1 MEKEPKIVVIGGGSG
16 ISVVLRGLKYL
27 PIDLTAI
34 VTVADDGGSSG
45 FLRKEFDMPAP
56 GDLRNVMVALSN
68 VEPLTEEVFQY
79 RFKEDS
85 FIGGHP
91 LGNLLII
98 AMKELTGD
106 IKTAV
111 DRLRKLFNIKGKIL
125 PATTE
130 KVILMAEKENG
141 KIVEGESHIPVIGEK
156 IKRVYYKNEV
166 EAPEEN
172 LKALEEADLIIYV
185 VDASRNLDENDEKIF
200 DLIYDKRTVILLN
213 KSDLDTVVT
222 EEMIRE
228 RISQKGVQKQ
238 IPVIAISAKEEQ
250 GIKELENTVKAMFL
264 KGDLSFNEEVYI
276 TNARQKNALVNAR
289 ESMKKVIF
297 SIDAG
302 MPEDFYS
309 IDLMDAYESLGNIT
323 GESIGEDLVN
333 EIFSKFC
340 MGK

>member
-27 PIDLTAI
+27 PVDLTAI

-106 IKTAV
+106 IRTAV

-125 PATTE
+125 PATIE
-130 KVILMAEKENG
+130 KVVLMAEKENG

-156 IKRVYYKNEV
+156 IKRVYYKDEV

-172 LKALEEADLIIYV
+172 LKALEEADLIIFGIGSLYT
-185 VDASRNLDENDEKIF
+185 SIIPNL
-200 DLIYDKRTVILLN
+200 LL
-213 KSDLDTVVT
+213 K
-222 EEMIRE
+222 
-228 RISQKGVQKQ
+228 
-238 IPVIAISAKEEQ
+238 
-250 GIKELENTVKAMFL
+250 GIKESLKKSKAKKIYICNAMQQPGETDGYTVSDHIKAIN
-264 KGDLSFNEEVYI
+264 DN
-276 TNARQKNALVNAR
+276 
-289 ESMKKVIF
+289 
-297 SIDAG
+297 
-302 MPEDFYS
+302 
-309 IDLMDAYESLGNIT
+309 
-323 GESIGEDLVN
+323 IGEGIIDSVIVDPRDIPKDILERYKSMNSDKVELDREKIKEYN
-333 EIFSKFC
+333 VELIERDILEIDPKGMVRHHPYKLSAIIYSLIDNWREFYV
-340 MGK
+340 

>member
-27 PIDLTAI
+27 PVDLTAI

-98 AMKELTGD
+98 AMKELTRD

-172 LKALEEADLIIYV
+172 LKALEEADLIIFGIGSLYT
-185 VDASRNLDENDEKIF
+185 SIIPNL
-200 DLIYDKRTVILLN
+200 LL
-213 KSDLDTVVT
+213 K
-222 EEMIRE
+222 
-228 RISQKGVQKQ
+228 
-238 IPVIAISAKEEQ
+238 
-250 GIKELENTVKAMFL
+250 GIKESLKKSKAKKIYICNAMQQPGETEGYTVSDHIKAIN
-264 KGDLSFNEEVYI
+264 DN
-276 TNARQKNALVNAR
+276 
-289 ESMKKVIF
+289 
-297 SIDAG
+297 
-302 MPEDFYS
+302 
-309 IDLMDAYESLGNIT
+309 
-323 GESIGEDLVN
+323 IGEGVIDSVIVDPRDIPQDILVRYKN
-333 EIFSKFC
+333 MNSDKVELDREKIKEYNVNLIERDILEIDPKGMVRHHPYKLSAIIYSLIDNWREFYV
-340 MGK
+340 

>member
-1 MEKEPKIVVIGGGSG
+1 MEKEPKIIVIGGGSG

-27 PIDLTAI
+27 PVDLTAI

-106 IKTAV
+106 IRTAV

-130 KVILMAEKENG
+130 KVVLMAEKENG

-156 IKRVYYKNEV
+156 IKRVYYKDEV

-172 LKALEEADLIIYV
+172 LKALEEADLIIFGIGSLYT
-185 VDASRNLDENDEKIF
+185 SIIPNL
-200 DLIYDKRTVILLN
+200 LL
-213 KSDLDTVVT
+213 K
-222 EEMIRE
+222 
-228 RISQKGVQKQ
+228 
-238 IPVIAISAKEEQ
+238 
-250 GIKELENTVKAMFL
+250 GIKESLKKSKAKKIYICNAMQQPGETDGYTVSDHIKAIN
-264 KGDLSFNEEVYI
+264 DN
-276 TNARQKNALVNAR
+276 
-289 ESMKKVIF
+289 
-297 SIDAG
+297 
-302 MPEDFYS
+302 
-309 IDLMDAYESLGNIT
+309 
-323 GESIGEDLVN
+323 IGEGIIDSVIVDPRDIPKDILERYKSMNSDKVELDREKIKEYN
-333 EIFSKFC
+333 VELIERDILEIDPKGMVRHHPYKLSAIIYSLIDNWREFYV
-340 MGK
+340 

>member
-27 PIDLTAI
+27 PVDLTAI

-79 RFKEDS
+79 RFKKDS

-106 IKTAV
+106 LRIAV

-130 KVILMAEKENG
+130 KLTLMAEKENG
-141 KIVEGESHIPVIGEK
+141 RIVEGESNIPVIGEK
-156 IKRVYYKNEV
+156 IKRVYYKENV
-166 EAPEEN
+166 DAPEEN
-172 LKALEEADLIIYV
+172 LKVLEEADLIIFGIGSLYTSIIPNLLLKGV
-185 VDASRNLDENDEKIF
+185 KESLKKSKAKKIYICNAMQQPGETEGYTVSDHIKAINDNVGEGVIDSVIVDPRDIPADILERYKNMNSDKVELDREKIKEYNVNIIEKNILEI
-200 DLIYDKRTVILLN
+200 DPQGMVRHHPYKLSAIIYSLIDN
-213 KSDLDTVVT
+213 W
-222 EEMIRE
+222 RE
-228 RISQKGVQKQ
+228 
-238 IPVIAISAKEEQ
+238 
-250 GIKELENTVKAMFL
+250 
-264 KGDLSFNEEVYI
+264 
-276 TNARQKNALVNAR
+276 
-289 ESMKKVIF
+289 
-297 SIDAG
+297 
-302 MPEDFYS
+302 FY
-309 IDLMDAYESLGNIT
+309 
-323 GESIGEDLVN
+323 V
-333 EIFSKFC
+333 
-340 MGK
+340 

>member
-27 PIDLTAI
+27 PVDLTAI

-106 IKTAV
+106 IRTAV

-130 KVILMAEKENG
+130 KVVLMAEKENG

-156 IKRVYYKNEV
+156 IKRVYYKDEV

-172 LKALEEADLIIYV
+172 LKALEEADLIIFGIGSLYT
-185 VDASRNLDENDEKIF
+185 SIIPNL
-200 DLIYDKRTVILLN
+200 LL
-213 KSDLDTVVT
+213 K
-222 EEMIRE
+222 
-228 RISQKGVQKQ
+228 
-238 IPVIAISAKEEQ
+238 
-250 GIKELENTVKAMFL
+250 GIKESLKKSKAKKIYICNAMQQPGETEGYTVSDHIKAINDNIDEGVIDSVIVDPRDIPQDILVRYKSMNSDKVELDREKIKEYNVNLIERDILEIDP
-264 KGDLSFNEEVYI
+264 KGMVRHHPYKLSAIIYSLIDNW
-276 TNARQKNALVNAR
+276 R
-289 ESMKKVIF
+289 E
-297 SIDAG
+297 
-302 MPEDFYS
+302 FY
-309 IDLMDAYESLGNIT
+309 
-323 GESIGEDLVN
+323 V
-333 EIFSKFC
+333 
-340 MGK
+340 

>member
-27 PIDLTAI
+27 PVDLTAI

-106 IKTAV
+106 IRTAV

-130 KVILMAEKENG
+130 KVVLMAEKEDG
-141 KIVEGESHIPVIGEK
+141 KIVEGESHIPIIGEK
-156 IKRVYYKNEV
+156 IKRVYYKEEV

-172 LKALEEADLIIYV
+172 LKTLEEADLIIFGIGSLYT
-185 VDASRNLDENDEKIF
+185 SIIPNL
-200 DLIYDKRTVILLN
+200 LL
-213 KSDLDTVVT
+213 K
-222 EEMIRE
+222 
-228 RISQKGVQKQ
+228 
-238 IPVIAISAKEEQ
+238 
-250 GIKELENTVKAMFL
+250 GIKESLKKSKAKKIYICNAMQQPGETEGYTVSDHIKAINEN
-264 KGDLSFNEEVYI
+264 
-276 TNARQKNALVNAR
+276 
-289 ESMKKVIF
+289 
-297 SIDAG
+297 
-302 MPEDFYS
+302 
-309 IDLMDAYESLGNIT
+309 
-323 GESIGEDLVN
+323 IGEGVIDSVIVDPRDIPKDILERYKSMNSDKVELDREKIREYN
-333 EIFSKFC
+333 VELIERDILEIDPYGMVRHHPYKLSAIIYSLIDNWREFYV
-340 MGK
+340 

>member
-1 MEKEPKIVVIGGGSG
+1 
-16 ISVVLRGLKYL
+16 
-27 PIDLTAI
+27 
-34 VTVADDGGSSG
+34 
-45 FLRKEFDMPAP
+45 MPAP

-172 LKALEEADLIIYV
+172 LKALEEADLIIFGIGSLYT
-185 VDASRNLDENDEKIF
+185 SIIPNL
-200 DLIYDKRTVILLN
+200 LL
-213 KSDLDTVVT
+213 K
-222 EEMIRE
+222 
-228 RISQKGVQKQ
+228 
-238 IPVIAISAKEEQ
+238 
-250 GIKELENTVKAMFL
+250 GIKESLKKSKAKKIYICNAMQQPGETDGYTVSDHIKAINDNIGDGVIDSVIVDPRDIPQDILVRYKNMNSDKVELDREKIKEYNVNLIERDILEIDP
-264 KGDLSFNEEVYI
+264 KGMVRHHPYKLSAIIYSLIDNW
-276 TNARQKNALVNAR
+276 R
-289 ESMKKVIF
+289 E
-297 SIDAG
+297 
-302 MPEDFYS
+302 FY
-309 IDLMDAYESLGNIT
+309 
-323 GESIGEDLVN
+323 V
-333 EIFSKFC
+333 
-340 MGK
+340 

>member
-27 PIDLTAI
+27 PVDLTAI

-79 RFKEDS
+79 RFKEAS

-106 IKTAV
+106 IRTAV

-156 IKRVYYKNEV
+156 IKRVYYKDEV

-172 LKALEEADLIIYV
+172 LKALEEADLIIFGIGSLYT
-185 VDASRNLDENDEKIF
+185 SIIPNL
-200 DLIYDKRTVILLN
+200 LL
-213 KSDLDTVVT
+213 K
-222 EEMIRE
+222 
-228 RISQKGVQKQ
+228 
-238 IPVIAISAKEEQ
+238 
-250 GIKELENTVKAMFL
+250 GIKESLKKSKAKKIYICNAMQQPGETDGYTVSDHIKAIN
-264 KGDLSFNEEVYI
+264 DN
-276 TNARQKNALVNAR
+276 
-289 ESMKKVIF
+289 
-297 SIDAG
+297 
-302 MPEDFYS
+302 
-309 IDLMDAYESLGNIT
+309 
-323 GESIGEDLVN
+323 IGEGIIDSVIVDPRDIPKDILERYKSMNSDKVELDREKIKEYN
-333 EIFSKFC
+333 VELIERDILEIDPKGMVRHHPYKLSAIIYSLIDNWREFYV
-340 MGK
+340 

>member
-27 PIDLTAI
+27 PVDLTAI

-106 IKTAV
+106 IRIAV

-130 KVILMAEKENG
+130 KVVLMAEKENG

-156 IKRVYYKNEV
+156 IKRVYYKDEV

-172 LKALEEADLIIYV
+172 LKALEEADLIIFGIGSLYT
-185 VDASRNLDENDEKIF
+185 SIIPNL
-200 DLIYDKRTVILLN
+200 LL
-213 KSDLDTVVT
+213 K
-222 EEMIRE
+222 
-228 RISQKGVQKQ
+228 
-238 IPVIAISAKEEQ
+238 
-250 GIKELENTVKAMFL
+250 GIKESLKKSKAKKIYICNAMQQPGETDGYTVSDHIKAIN
-264 KGDLSFNEEVYI
+264 DN
-276 TNARQKNALVNAR
+276 
-289 ESMKKVIF
+289 
-297 SIDAG
+297 
-302 MPEDFYS
+302 
-309 IDLMDAYESLGNIT
+309 
-323 GESIGEDLVN
+323 IGEGIIDSVIVDPRDIPKDILERYKSMNSDKVELDREKIKEYN
-333 EIFSKFC
+333 VELIERDILEIDSKGMVRHHPYKLSAIIYSLIDNWREFYV
-340 MGK
+340 

>member
-16 ISVVLRGLKYL
+16 TSVVLRGLKYL
-27 PIDLTAI
+27 PVDLTAI

-45 FLRKEFDMPAP
+45 FLRKEFDIPAP

-106 IKTAV
+106 IRTAV

-156 IKRVYYKNEV
+156 IKRVYYKDEV

-172 LKALEEADLIIYV
+172 LKALEEADLIIFGIGSLYT
-185 VDASRNLDENDEKIF
+185 SIIPNL
-200 DLIYDKRTVILLN
+200 LL
-213 KSDLDTVVT
+213 K
-222 EEMIRE
+222 
-228 RISQKGVQKQ
+228 
-238 IPVIAISAKEEQ
+238 
-250 GIKELENTVKAMFL
+250 GIKESLKKSKAKKIYICNAMQQPGETDGYTVSDHIKAIN
-264 KGDLSFNEEVYI
+264 DN
-276 TNARQKNALVNAR
+276 
-289 ESMKKVIF
+289 
-297 SIDAG
+297 
-302 MPEDFYS
+302 
-309 IDLMDAYESLGNIT
+309 
-323 GESIGEDLVN
+323 IGEGIIDSVIVDPRDIPKDILERYKSMNSDKVELDREKIKEYN
-333 EIFSKFC
+333 VELIERDILEIDPKGMVRHHPYKLSAIIYSLIDNWREFYV
-340 MGK
+340 

>member
-27 PIDLTAI
+27 PVDLTAI

-106 IKTAV
+106 IRTAV

-130 KVILMAEKENG
+130 KVVLMAEKEDG
-141 KIVEGESHIPVIGEK
+141 KIVEGESHIPIIGEK
-156 IKRVYYKNEV
+156 IKRVYYKEEV

-172 LKALEEADLIIYV
+172 LKALEEADLIIFGIGSLYT
-185 VDASRNLDENDEKIF
+185 SIIPNL
-200 DLIYDKRTVILLN
+200 LL
-213 KSDLDTVVT
+213 K
-222 EEMIRE
+222 
-228 RISQKGVQKQ
+228 
-238 IPVIAISAKEEQ
+238 
-250 GIKELENTVKAMFL
+250 GIKESLKKSKAKKIYICNAMQQPGETEGYTVSDHIKAINEN
-264 KGDLSFNEEVYI
+264 
-276 TNARQKNALVNAR
+276 
-289 ESMKKVIF
+289 
-297 SIDAG
+297 
-302 MPEDFYS
+302 
-309 IDLMDAYESLGNIT
+309 
-323 GESIGEDLVN
+323 IGEGVIDSVIVDPRDIPKDILERYKSMNSDKVELDREKIREYN
-333 EIFSKFC
+333 VELIERDILEIDPYGMVRHHPYKLSAIIYSLIDNWREFYV
-340 MGK
+340 

>member
-27 PIDLTAI
+27 PVDLTAI

-106 IKTAV
+106 IRTAV

-130 KVILMAEKENG
+130 KVVLMAEKENG

-156 IKRVYYKNEV
+156 IKRVYYKDEV

-172 LKALEEADLIIYV
+172 LRALEEADLIIFGIGSLYT
-185 VDASRNLDENDEKIF
+185 SIIPNL
-200 DLIYDKRTVILLN
+200 LL
-213 KSDLDTVVT
+213 K
-222 EEMIRE
+222 
-228 RISQKGVQKQ
+228 
-238 IPVIAISAKEEQ
+238 
-250 GIKELENTVKAMFL
+250 GIKESLKKSKAKKIYICNAMQQPGETEGYTVSEHIKAIN
-264 KGDLSFNEEVYI
+264 DN
-276 TNARQKNALVNAR
+276 
-289 ESMKKVIF
+289 
-297 SIDAG
+297 
-302 MPEDFYS
+302 
-309 IDLMDAYESLGNIT
+309 
-323 GESIGEDLVN
+323 IGEGIIDSVIVDPRDIPKDILERYKSMNSDKVELDREKIKEYN
-333 EIFSKFC
+333 VELIERDILEIDPQGMVRHHPYKLSAIIYSLIDNWREFYV
-340 MGK
+340 

>member
-27 PIDLTAI
+27 PVDLTAI

-106 IKTAV
+106 IRTAV

-130 KVILMAEKENG
+130 KVVLMAEKENG

-156 IKRVYYKNEV
+156 IKRVYYKDEV

-172 LKALEEADLIIYV
+172 LKALEEADLIIFGIGSLYT
-185 VDASRNLDENDEKIF
+185 SIIPNL
-200 DLIYDKRTVILLN
+200 LL
-213 KSDLDTVVT
+213 K
-222 EEMIRE
+222 
-228 RISQKGVQKQ
+228 
-238 IPVIAISAKEEQ
+238 
-250 GIKELENTVKAMFL
+250 GIKESLKKARL
-264 KGDLSFNEEVYI
+264 KKYI
-276 TNARQKNALVNAR
+276 FVMLCNSQGKQ
-289 ESMKKVIF
+289 
-297 SIDAG
+297 
-302 MPEDFYS
+302 
-309 IDLMDAYESLGNIT
+309 
-323 GESIGEDLVN
+323 
-333 EIFSKFC
+333 
-340 MGK
+340 MGTQFQII

>member
-27 PIDLTAI
+27 PVDLTAI

-156 IKRVYYKNEV
+156 IKRVYYKDEV

-172 LKALEEADLIIYV
+172 LKALEEADLIIFGIGSLYT
-185 VDASRNLDENDEKIF
+185 SIIPNL
-200 DLIYDKRTVILLN
+200 LL
-213 KSDLDTVVT
+213 K
-222 EEMIRE
+222 
-228 RISQKGVQKQ
+228 
-238 IPVIAISAKEEQ
+238 
-250 GIKELENTVKAMFL
+250 GIKESLKKSKAKKIYICNAMQQPGETEGYTVSDHIKAIN
-264 KGDLSFNEEVYI
+264 DN
-276 TNARQKNALVNAR
+276 
-289 ESMKKVIF
+289 
-297 SIDAG
+297 
-302 MPEDFYS
+302 
-309 IDLMDAYESLGNIT
+309 
-323 GESIGEDLVN
+323 IGEGVIDSVIVDPRDIPQDILVRYKN
-333 EIFSKFC
+333 MNSDKVELDREKIKEYNVNLIERDILEIDPKGMVRHHPYKLSAIIYSLIDNWREFYV
-340 MGK
+340 

>member
-27 PIDLTAI
+27 PVDLTAI

-85 FIGGHP
+85 FIGGHS

-141 KIVEGESHIPVIGEK
+141 KIIEGESHIPVIGEK
-156 IKRVYYKNEV
+156 IKRVYYKDEV

-172 LKALEEADLIIYV
+172 LKALEEADLIIFGIGSLYT
-185 VDASRNLDENDEKIF
+185 SIIPNL
-200 DLIYDKRTVILLN
+200 LL
-213 KSDLDTVVT
+213 K
-222 EEMIRE
+222 
-228 RISQKGVQKQ
+228 
-238 IPVIAISAKEEQ
+238 
-250 GIKELENTVKAMFL
+250 GIKESLKKSKAKKIYICNAMQQPGETEGYTVSDHIKAIN
-264 KGDLSFNEEVYI
+264 DN
-276 TNARQKNALVNAR
+276 
-289 ESMKKVIF
+289 
-297 SIDAG
+297 
-302 MPEDFYS
+302 
-309 IDLMDAYESLGNIT
+309 
-323 GESIGEDLVN
+323 IGEGVIDSVIVDPRDIPQDILVRYKN
-333 EIFSKFC
+333 MNSDKVELDREKIKEYNVNLIERDILEIDPKGMVRHHPYKLSAIIYSLIDNWREFYV
-340 MGK
+340 

>member
-172 LKALEEADLIIYV
+172 LKALEEADLIIFGIGSLYT
-185 VDASRNLDENDEKIF
+185 SIIPNL
-200 DLIYDKRTVILLN
+200 LL
-213 KSDLDTVVT
+213 K
-222 EEMIRE
+222 
-228 RISQKGVQKQ
+228 
-238 IPVIAISAKEEQ
+238 
-250 GIKELENTVKAMFL
+250 GIKESLKKSKAKKIYICNAMQQPGETEGYTVSDHIKAIN
-264 KGDLSFNEEVYI
+264 DN
-276 TNARQKNALVNAR
+276 
-289 ESMKKVIF
+289 
-297 SIDAG
+297 
-302 MPEDFYS
+302 
-309 IDLMDAYESLGNIT
+309 
-323 GESIGEDLVN
+323 IGEGVIDSVIVDPRDIPQDILVRYKSMN
-333 EIFSKFC
+333 SDKVELDREKIKEYNVNLIERDILEIDPKGMVRHHPYKLSAIIYSLIDNWREFYV
-340 MGK
+340 

>member
-27 PIDLTAI
+27 PVDLTAI

-106 IKTAV
+106 IRTAV

-156 IKRVYYKNEV
+156 IKRVYYKDEI

-172 LKALEEADLIIYV
+172 LKALEEADLIIFGIGSLYT
-185 VDASRNLDENDEKIF
+185 SIIPNL
-200 DLIYDKRTVILLN
+200 LL
-213 KSDLDTVVT
+213 K
-222 EEMIRE
+222 
-228 RISQKGVQKQ
+228 
-238 IPVIAISAKEEQ
+238 
-250 GIKELENTVKAMFL
+250 GIKESLKKSKAKKIYICNAMQQPGETEGYTVSDHIKAIN
-264 KGDLSFNEEVYI
+264 DN
-276 TNARQKNALVNAR
+276 
-289 ESMKKVIF
+289 
-297 SIDAG
+297 
-302 MPEDFYS
+302 
-309 IDLMDAYESLGNIT
+309 
-323 GESIGEDLVN
+323 IGEGVIDSVIVDPRDIPQDILVRYKSMN
-333 EIFSKFC
+333 SDKVELDREKIKEYNVNLIERDILEIDPKGMVRHHPYKLSAIIYSLIDNWREFYV
-340 MGK
+340 

>member
-1 MEKEPKIVVIGGGSG
+1 MEKEPKIVVIGGESG

-27 PIDLTAI
+27 PVDLTAI

-172 LKALEEADLIIYV
+172 LKALEEADLIIFGIGSLYT
-185 VDASRNLDENDEKIF
+185 SIIPNL
-200 DLIYDKRTVILLN
+200 LL
-213 KSDLDTVVT
+213 K
-222 EEMIRE
+222 
-228 RISQKGVQKQ
+228 
-238 IPVIAISAKEEQ
+238 
-250 GIKELENTVKAMFL
+250 GIKESLKKSKAKKIYICNAMQQPGETEGYTVSDHIKAIN
-264 KGDLSFNEEVYI
+264 DN
-276 TNARQKNALVNAR
+276 
-289 ESMKKVIF
+289 
-297 SIDAG
+297 
-302 MPEDFYS
+302 
-309 IDLMDAYESLGNIT
+309 
-323 GESIGEDLVN
+323 IGEGVIDSVIVDPRDIPQDILVRYKN
-333 EIFSKFC
+333 MNSDKVELDREKIKEYNVNLIERDILEIDPKGMVRHHPYKLSAIIYSLIDNWREFYV
-340 MGK
+340 

>member
-27 PIDLTAI
+27 PVDLTAI

-156 IKRVYYKNEV
+156 IKRVYYKNEI

-172 LKALEEADLIIYV
+172 LKALEEADLIIFGIGSLYT
-185 VDASRNLDENDEKIF
+185 SIIPNL
-200 DLIYDKRTVILLN
+200 LL
-213 KSDLDTVVT
+213 K
-222 EEMIRE
+222 
-228 RISQKGVQKQ
+228 
-238 IPVIAISAKEEQ
+238 
-250 GIKELENTVKAMFL
+250 GIKESLKKSKAKKIYICNAMQQPGETEGYTVSDHIKAIN
-264 KGDLSFNEEVYI
+264 DN
-276 TNARQKNALVNAR
+276 
-289 ESMKKVIF
+289 
-297 SIDAG
+297 
-302 MPEDFYS
+302 
-309 IDLMDAYESLGNIT
+309 
-323 GESIGEDLVN
+323 IGEGVIDSVIVDPRDIPQDILVRYKN
-333 EIFSKFC
+333 MNSDKVELDREKIKEYNVNLIEKDILEIDPKGMVRHHPYKLSAIIYSLIDNWREFYV
-340 MGK
+340 

>member
-27 PIDLTAI
+27 PVDLTAI

-106 IKTAV
+106 IRTAV

-156 IKRVYYKNEV
+156 IKRVYYKDEV

-172 LKALEEADLIIYV
+172 LKALEEADLIIFGIGSLYT
-185 VDASRNLDENDEKIF
+185 SIIPNL
-200 DLIYDKRTVILLN
+200 LL
-213 KSDLDTVVT
+213 K
-222 EEMIRE
+222 
-228 RISQKGVQKQ
+228 
-238 IPVIAISAKEEQ
+238 
-250 GIKELENTVKAMFL
+250 GIKESLKKSKAKKIYICNAMQQPGETDGYTVSDHIKAINDNIVEGIIDSVIVDPRDIPKDILERYKSMNSDKVELDREKIKEYNVEL
-264 KGDLSFNEEVYI
+264 IERDILEIDPKGMVRHHPYKLSAIIYSLIDNW
-276 TNARQKNALVNAR
+276 R
-289 ESMKKVIF
+289 E
-297 SIDAG
+297 
-302 MPEDFYS
+302 FY
-309 IDLMDAYESLGNIT
+309 
-323 GESIGEDLVN
+323 V
-333 EIFSKFC
+333 
-340 MGK
+340 

>member
-27 PIDLTAI
+27 PVDLTAI

-106 IKTAV
+106 IRTAV

-156 IKRVYYKNEV
+156 IKRVYYKDEV

-172 LKALEEADLIIYV
+172 LKALEEADLIIFGIGSLYT
-185 VDASRNLDENDEKIF
+185 SIIPNL
-200 DLIYDKRTVILLN
+200 LL
-213 KSDLDTVVT
+213 K
-222 EEMIRE
+222 
-228 RISQKGVQKQ
+228 
-238 IPVIAISAKEEQ
+238 
-250 GIKELENTVKAMFL
+250 GIKESLKKSKAKKIYICNAMQQPGETDGYTVSDHIKAIN
-264 KGDLSFNEEVYI
+264 DN
-276 TNARQKNALVNAR
+276 
-289 ESMKKVIF
+289 
-297 SIDAG
+297 
-302 MPEDFYS
+302 
-309 IDLMDAYESLGNIT
+309 
-323 GESIGEDLVN
+323 IGEGIIDSVIVDPRDIPKDILERYKSMNSDKVELDREKIKEYN
-333 EIFSKFC
+333 VELIERDILEIDSKGMVRHHPYKLSAIIYSLIDNWREFYV
-340 MGK
+340 

>member
-27 PIDLTAI
+27 PVDLTAI

-106 IKTAV
+106 IRTAV

-156 IKRVYYKNEV
+156 IKRVYYKDEV

-172 LKALEEADLIIYV
+172 LKALEEADLIIFGIGSLYT
-185 VDASRNLDENDEKIF
+185 SIIPNL
-200 DLIYDKRTVILLN
+200 LL
-213 KSDLDTVVT
+213 K
-222 EEMIRE
+222 
-228 RISQKGVQKQ
+228 
-238 IPVIAISAKEEQ
+238 
-250 GIKELENTVKAMFL
+250 GIKESLKKSKAKKIYICNAMQQPGETDGYTVSDHIKAINDNIDEGIIDSVIVDPRDIPKDILERYKSMNSDKVELDREKIKEYNVEL
-264 KGDLSFNEEVYI
+264 IERDILEIDPKGMVRHHPYKLSAIIYSLIDNW
-276 TNARQKNALVNAR
+276 R
-289 ESMKKVIF
+289 E
-297 SIDAG
+297 
-302 MPEDFYS
+302 FY
-309 IDLMDAYESLGNIT
+309 
-323 GESIGEDLVN
+323 V
-333 EIFSKFC
+333 
-340 MGK
+340 

>member
-27 PIDLTAI
+27 PVDLTAI

-106 IKTAV
+106 IRTAV

-130 KVILMAEKENG
+130 KVVLMAEKENG

-156 IKRVYYKNEV
+156 IKRVYYKDEV

-172 LKALEEADLIIYV
+172 LKALEEADLIIFGIGSLYT
-185 VDASRNLDENDEKIF
+185 SIIPNL
-200 DLIYDKRTVILLN
+200 LL
-213 KSDLDTVVT
+213 K
-222 EEMIRE
+222 
-228 RISQKGVQKQ
+228 
-238 IPVIAISAKEEQ
+238 
-250 GIKELENTVKAMFL
+250 GIKENLKKSKAKKIYICNAMQQPGETEGYTVSDHIKAIN
-264 KGDLSFNEEVYI
+264 DN
-276 TNARQKNALVNAR
+276 
-289 ESMKKVIF
+289 
-297 SIDAG
+297 
-302 MPEDFYS
+302 
-309 IDLMDAYESLGNIT
+309 
-323 GESIGEDLVN
+323 IGEGIIDSVIVDPRDIPKDILERYKSMNSDKVELDREKIKEYN
-333 EIFSKFC
+333 VELIERDILEIDPKGMVRHHPYKLSAIIYSLIDNWREFYV
-340 MGK
+340 

>member
-1 MEKEPKIVVIGGGSG
+1 MEKEPKIVVSGGGSG

-27 PIDLTAI
+27 PVDLTAI

-45 FLRKEFDMPAP
+45 FLRKELDMPAP

-106 IKTAV
+106 IRTAV

-130 KVILMAEKENG
+130 KVVLMAEKENG

-156 IKRVYYKNEV
+156 IKRVYYKDEV

-172 LKALEEADLIIYV
+172 LKALEEADLIIFGIGSLYT
-185 VDASRNLDENDEKIF
+185 SIIPNL
-200 DLIYDKRTVILLN
+200 LL
-213 KSDLDTVVT
+213 K
-222 EEMIRE
+222 
-228 RISQKGVQKQ
+228 
-238 IPVIAISAKEEQ
+238 
-250 GIKELENTVKAMFL
+250 GIKESLKKSKAKKIYICNAMQQPGETEGYTVSDHIKAIN
-264 KGDLSFNEEVYI
+264 DN
-276 TNARQKNALVNAR
+276 
-289 ESMKKVIF
+289 
-297 SIDAG
+297 
-302 MPEDFYS
+302 
-309 IDLMDAYESLGNIT
+309 
-323 GESIGEDLVN
+323 IGEGVIDSVIVDPRDIPQDILVRYKSMN
-333 EIFSKFC
+333 SDKVELDREKIKEYNVNLIERHILEIDPKGMVRHHPYKLSAIIYSLIDNWREFYV
-340 MGK
+340 

>member
-106 IKTAV
+106 IRTAV

-130 KVILMAEKENG
+130 KVVLMAEKENG

-156 IKRVYYKNEV
+156 IKRIYYKDEV

-172 LKALEEADLIIYV
+172 LKALEEADLIIFGIGSLYT
-185 VDASRNLDENDEKIF
+185 SIIPNL
-200 DLIYDKRTVILLN
+200 LL
-213 KSDLDTVVT
+213 K
-222 EEMIRE
+222 
-228 RISQKGVQKQ
+228 
-238 IPVIAISAKEEQ
+238 
-250 GIKELENTVKAMFL
+250 GIKESLKKSKAKKIYICNAMQQPGETEGYTVSDHIKAIN
-264 KGDLSFNEEVYI
+264 DN
-276 TNARQKNALVNAR
+276 
-289 ESMKKVIF
+289 
-297 SIDAG
+297 
-302 MPEDFYS
+302 
-309 IDLMDAYESLGNIT
+309 
-323 GESIGEDLVN
+323 IGEGVIDSVIVDPRDIPQDILVRYKSMN
-333 EIFSKFC
+333 SDKVELDREKIKEYNVNLIERDILEIDPKGMVRHHPYKLSAIIYSLIDNWREFYV
-340 MGK
+340 

>member
-27 PIDLTAI
+27 PVDLTAI

-106 IKTAV
+106 IRTAV

-130 KVILMAEKENG
+130 KVVLMAEKENG

-156 IKRVYYKNEV
+156 IKRVYYKDEV

-172 LKALEEADLIIYV
+172 LKALEEADLIIFGIGSLYT
-185 VDASRNLDENDEKIF
+185 SIIPNL
-200 DLIYDKRTVILLN
+200 LL
-213 KSDLDTVVT
+213 K
-222 EEMIRE
+222 
-228 RISQKGVQKQ
+228 
-238 IPVIAISAKEEQ
+238 
-250 GIKELENTVKAMFL
+250 GIKESLKKSKAKKIYICNAMQQPGETEGYTVSDHIKAIN
-264 KGDLSFNEEVYI
+264 DN
-276 TNARQKNALVNAR
+276 
-289 ESMKKVIF
+289 
-297 SIDAG
+297 
-302 MPEDFYS
+302 
-309 IDLMDAYESLGNIT
+309 
-323 GESIGEDLVN
+323 IGEGVIDSVIVDPRDIPQDILVRYKSMN
-333 EIFSKFC
+333 SDKVELDREKIKEYNVELIERDILEIDPKGMVRHHPYKLSAIIYSLIDNWREFYV
-340 MGK
+340 

>member
-27 PIDLTAI
+27 PVDLTAI

-172 LKALEEADLIIYV
+172 LKALEEADLIIFGIGSLYT
-185 VDASRNLDENDEKIF
+185 SIIPNL
-200 DLIYDKRTVILLN
+200 LL
-213 KSDLDTVVT
+213 K
-222 EEMIRE
+222 
-228 RISQKGVQKQ
+228 
-238 IPVIAISAKEEQ
+238 
-250 GIKELENTVKAMFL
+250 GIKESLKKSKAKKIYICNAMQQPGETERYTVSDHIKAIN
-264 KGDLSFNEEVYI
+264 DN
-276 TNARQKNALVNAR
+276 
-289 ESMKKVIF
+289 
-297 SIDAG
+297 
-302 MPEDFYS
+302 
-309 IDLMDAYESLGNIT
+309 
-323 GESIGEDLVN
+323 IGEGVIDSVIVDPRDIPQDILVRYKN
-333 EIFSKFC
+333 MNSDKVELDREKIKEYNVNLIERDILEIDPKGMVRHHPYKLSAIIYSLIDNWREFYV
-340 MGK
+340 

>member
-27 PIDLTAI
+27 PVDLTAI

-106 IKTAV
+106 IRTAV

-156 IKRVYYKNEV
+156 IKRVYYKDEV

-172 LKALEEADLIIYV
+172 LKALEEADLIIFGIGSLYT
-185 VDASRNLDENDEKIF
+185 SIIPNL
-200 DLIYDKRTVILLN
+200 LL
-213 KSDLDTVVT
+213 K
-222 EEMIRE
+222 
-228 RISQKGVQKQ
+228 
-238 IPVIAISAKEEQ
+238 
-250 GIKELENTVKAMFL
+250 GIKESLKKSKAKKIYICNAMQQPGETDRYTVSDHIKAIN
-264 KGDLSFNEEVYI
+264 DN
-276 TNARQKNALVNAR
+276 
-289 ESMKKVIF
+289 
-297 SIDAG
+297 
-302 MPEDFYS
+302 
-309 IDLMDAYESLGNIT
+309 
-323 GESIGEDLVN
+323 IGEGIIDSVIVDPRDIPKDILERYKSMNSDKVELDREKIKEYN
-333 EIFSKFC
+333 VELIERDILEIDPKGMVRHHPYKLSAIIYSLIDNWREFYV
-340 MGK
+340 